1 MADNLT
7 IGLGTKIAV
16 SSTLP
21 ATNDLAG
28 YKAAGMVY
36 TVVGEVAEIPSFGA
50 EHETVTFTALAD
62 GVTRKY
68 HGSVNYGS
76 MTLPMALDADDAGQI
91 KLKTALSSKARVA
104 FKITY
109 ADGSIDYFQGKVF
122 SFRRSTALG
131 EVNRAEANI
140 EIETKIVEDT
150 TP

>member
-21 ATNDLAG
+21 ATEDLAG
-28 YKAAGMVY
+28 YGAVGMVY
-36 TVVGEVAEIPSFGA
+36 TTVGEVVEIPSFGA

-76 MTLPMALDADDAGQI
+76 MTISVGLDADDAGQTA
-91 KLKTALSSKARVA
+91 LKTALSSKARVT

-109 ADGSIDYFQGKVF
+109 ADGTIDYFQGKVF
-122 SFRRSTALG
+122 SFRRSSSLG
-131 EVNRAEANI
+131 EVNRAEVNI